1 MKRYNYLFLLIA
13 AAFTMTLASCDDDDD
28 WYYDDWYWGNHWQ
41 DNEHNNPPKG
51 NDIDFVRMAQ
61 TLAGDWH
68 GTTTATFQDS
78 NGQWQTVKYYTEI
91 NFTLA
96 GQTNATFGN
105 GLQND
110 FEGDN
115 QQATYS
121 RQFTWYIDTQDNP
134 GDIVIEYL
142 NPNNVADKYK
152 MVISYDDLRLNERT
166 FTGRIVASD
175 NTETDDFDWSYM
187 SGAKNITL
195 TFEGEQ

>member
-1 MKRYNYLFLLIA
+1 MKRYNYLLMLLIA
-13 AAFTMTLASCDDDDD
+13 VGSLTLASCDDDDD
-28 WYYDDWYWGNHWQ
+28 WYYDDWYYGRNWHDGNH
-41 DNEHNNPPKG
+41 DNDQP
-51 NDIDFVRMAQ
+51 DDQIDFVKMAQ

-68 GTTTATFQDS
+68 GTTKATFQNQD
-78 NGQWQTVKYYTEI
+78 GQWQTVEYYTEI

-96 GQTNATFGN
+96 SASNATFGN

-134 GDIVIEYL
+134 GDIIIEYID
-142 NPNNVADKYK
+142 PNNVSSKFK
-152 MVISYDDLRLNERT
+152 MIISYDDLRLNERT
-166 FTGRIVASD
+166 FTGKIVAED
-175 NTETDDFDWSYM
+175 NTESDVFDWSYM
-187 SGAKNITL
+187 SGAKKVTL